1 MVLEGKTIMVTGASG
16 NMGEATSTL
25 LAQRNKVYGVARF
38 SDPAARQRLEQA
50 GVKCIKKDLGVD
62 RLDDL
67 PDDVQYII
75 NLGAATSGIHLSGV
89 TSGSSTSEQDL
100 AYSMKVN
107 AYAIGNLMRRY
118 PKLKGFV
125 TTSTA
130 MVYKYQPRPIKETD
144 LLGVEEDERRNYSV
158 TKIAGEAIAVFA
170 SEQFGIPAM
179 VFRIFQTYSA
189 KGGPVVTRVH
199 LVAQGKEV
207 PVYPNDPCPTA
218 PLFITDFVSFCEVAL
233 GRAGTV
239 PATIVNVGGTRYI
252 KFKEYVEVIG
262 RMMGVKP
269 KFLET
274 TSAHKAFCPD
284 TTLLQKLL
292 GKCEVTPEE
301 GIRQAIQYHYPGR
314 LKA

>member
-1 MVLEGKTIMVTGASG
+1 MVMEGKTIMVTGASG
-16 NMGEATSTL
+16 NMGEATATL
-25 LAQRNKVYGVARF
+25 LAKHNKIYGVARF
-38 SDPAARQRLEQA
+38 SDPASRQRLEAA
-50 GVKCIKKDLGVD
+50 GVKCVKKDIGFEP
-62 RLDDL
+62 LDDL
-67 PDDVQYII
+67 PNDVQYIL
-75 NLGAATSGIHLSGV
+75 NLGAATG
-89 TSGSSTSEQDL
+89 EAEKDL
-100 AYSMKVN
+100 QYTMKVN
-107 AYAIGNLMRRY
+107 AYAIGRLMRRY

-125 TTSTA
+125 TTSSG

-144 LLGVEEDERRNYSV
+144 QLGVEEDERRNYSV
-158 TKIAGEAIAVFA
+158 SKIAGEAITVFA

-199 LVAQGKEV
+199 LVAEGKDV

-218 PLFITDFVSFCEVAL
+218 PLFITDFVNFCEVAL
-233 GRAGTV
+233 GKAGTV
-239 PATIVNVGGTRYI
+239 PATIVNVGGTQYI
-252 KFKEYVEVIG
+252 KFKEYVEIIG

-292 GKCEVTPEE
+292 GKCQVSPEE
-301 GIRQAIQYHYPGR
+301 GIRRVVQYHYPDR